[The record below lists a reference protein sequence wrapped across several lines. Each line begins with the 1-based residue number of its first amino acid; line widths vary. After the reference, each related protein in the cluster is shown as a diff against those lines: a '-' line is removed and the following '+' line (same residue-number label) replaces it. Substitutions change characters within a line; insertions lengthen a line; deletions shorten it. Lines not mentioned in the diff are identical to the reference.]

1 MKISQGEKLLVNN
14 IIARDQRAFLSI
26 YRLYHKPIFNFVKR
40 QVNDY
45 YLAEEIT
52 NDVFLDFI
60 EALRDFHFQ
69 SSLKTFIYS
78 IAKNKTI
85 DFIRKKKI
93 KKVLFSALP
102 QYVVEGLK
110 TILMDD
116 EIEKKELEGKIKKAL
131 DRLPNDY
138 RLILRLKYMEGE
150 KVLDIARKLSLGFK
164 ATESL
169 LFRARKSFIKVYNNL
184 P

>member
-1 MKISQGEKLLVNN
+1 MKISQGEKLLVKN
-14 IIARDQRAFLSI
+14 IIAREQKAFLLI
-26 YRLYHKPIFNFVKR
+26 YKLYHKPIFNFVKR

-60 EALRDFHFQ
+60 EALRDFNFQ

-116 EIEKKELEGKIKKAL
+116 EIERKELEEKIKKVL

-138 RLILRLKYMEGE
+138 RLILRLKYIEGE
-150 KVLDIARKLSLGFK
+150 KVLEIARKLSLGFK
-164 ATESL
+164 RT
-169 LFRARKSFIKVYNNL
+169 
-184 P
+184 

>member
-1 MKISQGEKLLVNN
+1 MKISQGEKLLVKN
-14 IIARDQRAFLSI
+14 IIAREQKAFLLI
-26 YRLYHKPIFNFVKR
+26 YKLYHKPIFNFVKR

-60 EALRDFHFQ
+60 EALRYFNFQ

-116 EIEKKELEGKIKKAL
+116 EIERKELEEKIKKVL

-138 RLILRLKYMEGE
+138 RLILILKYIEGE
-150 KVLDIARKLSLGFK
+150 KVLEIARKLSLGFK